1 MSVPTN
7 LVKLTVAD
15 SSRMPWEMFHV
26 EQTGADIP
34 SKTLFSDPKT
44 GLTVIMLRYAAGFT
58 NTWHT
63 HPHAH
68 GIYVLDGVLAT
79 HEGEFGPGNFVWF
92 PEGGWMEHGNGR
104 QRLHVLVHHRQALRD
119 PLRVGPG
126 AALPDAQ
133 AGVAAAP
140 GCHRGQSAKPGCPR
154 RSAAAGRAGARNR
167 AQPAAVAPRQ
177 RPAPAPAR
185 AGRGRARTSVPFSPR
200 SLDY

>member
-68 GIYVLDGVLAT
+68 GVYVLDGVLS
-79 HEGEFGPGNFVWF
+79 HPR
-92 PEGGWMEHGNGR
+92 GR
-104 QRLHVLVHHRQALRD
+104 V
-119 PLRVGPG
+119 
-126 AALPDAQ
+126 
-133 AGVAAAP
+133 
-140 GCHRGQSAKPGCPR
+140 
-154 RSAAAGRAGARNR
+154 RAGQFRL
-167 AQPAAVAPRQ
+167 
-177 RPAPAPAR
+177 
-185 AGRGRARTSVPFSPR
+185 VP
-200 SLDY
+200 

>member
-58 NTWHT
+58 NIWHT

-68 GIYVLDGVLAT
+68 GIYVLDGVLST

-92 PEGGWMEHGNGR
+92 PEGGWMEHG
-104 QRLHVLVHHRQALRD
+104 AT
-119 PLRVGPG
+119 
-126 AALPDAQ
+126 AANDCTFLFITD
-133 AGVAAAP
+133 
-140 GCHRGQSAKPGCPR
+140 KPFGIFYE
-154 RSAAAGRAGARNR
+154 SD
-167 AQPAAVAPRQ
+167 QE
-177 RPAPAPAR
+177 RPYPMHKPE
-185 AGRGRARTSVPFSPR
+185 
-200 SLDY
+200 